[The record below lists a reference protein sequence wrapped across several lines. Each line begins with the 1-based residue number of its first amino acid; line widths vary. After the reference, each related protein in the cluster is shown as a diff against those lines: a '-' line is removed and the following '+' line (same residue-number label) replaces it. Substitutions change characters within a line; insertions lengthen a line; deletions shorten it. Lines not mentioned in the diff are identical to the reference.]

1 MKLEN
6 DIQPVTYLKS
16 HAADLLQQVN
26 DTRRPVVITQNGHAR
41 AVLQD
46 PRSFEEMREAIALL
60 KLMVQ
65 GEEDIRAGRTVEQED
80 VFAGIEARLAARTEP
95 EK

>member
-46 PRSFEEMREAIALL
+46 PRSFEEMRETITLL

-65 GEEDIRAGRTVEQED
+65 GEDDIRSGRVIDQDEVFSGLEVKLAAGRD
-80 VFAGIEARLAARTEP
+80 TEI
-95 EK
+95 

>member
-1 MKLEN
+1 MKLVD

-26 DTRRPVVITQNGHAR
+26 ETRRPVVITQHGQAR

-46 PRSFEEMREAIALL
+46 PRSFDEMRAAIALL

-65 GEEDIRAGRTVEQED
+65 GEEDLRAGRVIAQDE
-80 VFAGIEARLAARTEP
+80 VFAGIAAQLTKHKGRRE
-95 EK
+95 

>member
-26 DTRRPVVITQNGHAR
+26 ETRRPVVITQNGHAR

-46 PRSFEEMREAIALL
+46 PRSFEEMRATITLL

-65 GEEDIRAGRTVEQED
+65 GEDDLRSGRVFEQEE
-80 VFAGIEARLAARTEP
+80 VFTGVEAQLAARLDTE
-95 EK
+95 K

>member
-26 DTRRPVVITQNGHAR
+26 DTRRPVIITQNGHAR

-46 PRSFEEMREAIALL
+46 PRSYEEMRATITLL

-65 GEEDIRAGRTVEQED
+65 GEDDLRSGRVMEQDE
-80 VFAGIEARLAARTEP
+80 VFAEIEARLATPLVTKR
-95 EK
+95 

>member
-1 MKLEN
+1 MNLAE

-26 DTRRPVVITQNGHAR
+26 DTHRPLIITQNGVAR
-41 AVLQD
+41 GVLQD
-46 PRSFEEMREAIALL
+46 PESFESTKNALAML

-65 GEEDIRAGRTVEQED
+65 GEADIKAGRVADQNEVFSRIQARINMHREQ
-80 VFAGIEARLAARTEP
+80 
-95 EK
+95 K

>member
-1 MKLEN
+1 MNLAE

-26 DTRRPVVITQNGHAR
+26 DTHRPLIITQNGVAR
-41 AVLQD
+41 GVLQD
-46 PRSFEEMREAIALL
+46 PESFESTKNALAML

-65 GEEDIRAGRTVEQED
+65 GEADIRAGRVTDQDD
-80 VFAGIEARLAARTEP
+80 VFSRIQASIDKHREQ
-95 EK
+95 K

>member
-46 PRSFEEMREAIALL
+46 PRSFEEMRATITLL

-65 GEEDIRAGRTVEQED
+65 GEDDLRTGRVIEQEE
-80 VFAGIEARLAARTEP
+80 VFVGLEAQLAARLATE
-95 EK
+95 K

>member
-6 DIQPVTYLKS
+6 DIHPVTYLKS

-26 DTRRPVVITQNGHAR
+26 ETRRPVVITQNGHAR

-46 PRSFEEMREAIALL
+46 PRSYEEMRATITLL

-65 GEEDIRAGRTVEQED
+65 GEDDLRSGRVIEQDE
-80 VFAGIEARLAARTEP
+80 VFAEIEAQLATHLDMKR
-95 EK
+95 

>member
-26 DTRRPVVITQNGHAR
+26 DTRRPVVITQNGYAR

-46 PRSFEEMREAIALL
+46 PRSFEEMKETIALL

-65 GEEDIRAGRTVEQED
+65 GEDDLRSGRVIEQNE
-80 VFAGIEARLAARTEP
+80 VFAGVEALLAGRLDM

>member
-1 MKLEN
+1 MRLEN

-16 HAADLLQQVN
+16 HAADLLQQIN

-46 PRSFEEMREAIALL
+46 PRSFEEMKETIALL

-65 GEEDIRAGRTVEQED
+65 GEDDLRRGRVIEQNE
-80 VFAGIEARLAARTEP
+80 VFAGVEALLAARLDTE
-95 EK
+95 K

>member
-1 MKLEN
+1 MNLAE

-16 HAADLLQQVN
+16 HAAHLLEQIN
-26 DTRRPVVITQNGHAR
+26 ETHRPVIITQNGMAR

-46 PRSFEEMREAIALL
+46 PQSYENMCNALTML

-65 GEEDIRAGRTVEQED
+65 GEADIRTSRHIDQDEFFDQVKKRLES
-80 VFAGIEARLAARTEP
+80 RLASQE
-95 EK
+95 

>member
-1 MKLEN
+1 MNLAE

-16 HAADLLQQVN
+16 HAANLLQQVN
-26 DTRRPVVITQNGHAR
+26 DTHRPLIITQNGVAR
-41 AVLQD
+41 GVLQD
-46 PRSFEEMREAIALL
+46 PESFESMKNALAML

-65 GEEDIRAGRTVEQED
+65 GEADIRAGRVADQN
-80 VFAGIEARLAARTEP
+80 EAFSRIQARINMHR